1 MIYIARCLMGGFT
14 LRQSWELWKYKL
26 QLFNPTTWHVL
37 NIIWLWLDIQRM
49 KVADFFNKYNK
60 GK

>member
-1 MIYIARCLMGGFT
+1 MGGFT

>member
-1 MIYIARCLMGGFT
+1 MGGFT

-26 QLFNPTTWHVL
+26 QLFNPT
-37 NIIWLWLDIQRM
+37 IWNTLKFIYLCLYIQRA
-49 KVADFFNKYNK
+49 KAAIFFNKYFK

>member
-1 MIYIARCLMGGFT
+1 MGGFT

-26 QLFNPTTWHVL
+26 QLFNPT
-37 NIIWLWLDIQRM
+37 IWNTLKLIYLWLYIQRA
-49 KVADFFNKYNK
+49 KAAIFFNKYFK

>member
-1 MIYIARCLMGGFT
+1 MIYMARCLMGGFT

-26 QLFNPTTWHVL
+26 QLFNPT
-37 NIIWLWLDIQRM
+37 IWNTLKFIYLWLYIQRA
-49 KVADFFNKYNK
+49 KAAIFFNKYFK